1 MDPSPDLSIIIVS
14 YNARDF
20 LKRCLVSIF
29 SFPHSRLGI
38 EVIVVDNAS
47 ADGNAD
53 LVEAA
58 FPGAKLIRNAL
69 NLGFAKACNQ
79 GLAIANG
86 RYILL
91 LNPDAVLFEE
101 TLEKTV
107 AFMDDHPDAG
117 ASGCKLIYRDGSWHP
132 SARRFSSV
140 INQIYPRLPVLNK
153 IETRLTSAEY
163 LAEEID
169 PDGIRAVDYIWGA
182 FLLMRREA
190 LSEIGPLDELFFMYS
205 EDEDWC
211 YRARKAGW
219 LVYYAPVAKAVH
231 AKGQS
236 SKLARERM
244 RTELFRSKYK
254 FFLKHM
260 GWRAA
265 ATYHALLVLTAC
277 LQVASVGC
285 RWPYL
290 ARRQEHVVRFRDELS
305 LAKAALVRHA
315 FREG

>member
-1 MDPSPDLSIIIVS
+1 MSPSSDLSIVIVS
-14 YNARDF
+14 YNARES
-20 LKRCLVSIF
+20 LNCCLESIF
-29 SFPHSRLGI
+29 SFPHCRLRI
-38 EVIVVDNAS
+38 EVIVIDNAS

-53 LVEAA
+53 LVEVD
-58 FPGAKLIRNAL
+58 FPAAKLVRNDL

-91 LNPDAVLFEE
+91 LNPDTILFDE
-101 TLEKTV
+101 TLERIV
-107 AFMDDHPDAG
+107 AFMDNHPDAG
-117 ASGCKLIYRDGSWHP
+117 AAGCKLIYPDGSWHP

-140 INQIYPRLPVLNK
+140 INQIYSRLPVLHK
-153 IETRLTSAEY
+153 IKTRLTSAEY
-163 LAEEID
+163 LAEELE
-169 PDGIRAVDYIWGA
+169 PDGTKAVDYVWGA

-219 LVYYAPVAKAVH
+219 LIYYAPVTKAVH

-244 RTELFRSKYK
+244 RTEIFRSKYK

-260 GWRAA
+260 GWGTAV
-265 ATYHALLVLTAC
+265 TYRALLVLTAC

-290 ARRQEHVVRFRDELS
+290 ARRQEQMVRFRDELS
-305 LAKAALVRHA
+305 LAKAALVGHA